1 MGVPRHYLRV
11 SEAVVDVFR
20 AEMSVNTGN
29 EQVPWFGRHS
39 ELFHKILIWIFLT
52 VRYQLHRDTIFIHT
66 EHCRICT
73 CSAYVYRLPKATQPG
88 MPITVCIFAL
98 EYSPSAATASGSS
111 VSRASRD
118 LQRPLLTVHLRT
130 TIPVSHARTHTHYPP
145 VCCLELWYF
154 QTARSAPVSPAR
166 ANNIFQRQAGPS
178 VHVAATSRSLRSRT
192 ASWRLVMKSKTRC
205 GFTFVCLCCCVWAGE
220 ARPFAKGAEAADNVN
235 HLQPLLPICLIF
247 ILRSFNMDAAAY
259 S

>member
-1 MGVPRHYLRV
+1 M
-11 SEAVVDVFR
+11 
-20 AEMSVNTGN
+20 N
-29 EQVPWFGRHS
+29 
-39 ELFHKILIWIFLT
+39 
-52 VRYQLHRDTIFIHT
+52 
-66 EHCRICT
+66 
-73 CSAYVYRLPKATQPG
+73 
-88 MPITVCIFAL
+88 
-98 EYSPSAATASGSS
+98 
-111 VSRASRD
+111 RASRD

-130 TIPVSHARTHTHYPP
+130 TILVSHARTHTHYPP

-205 GFTFVCLCCCVWAGE
+205 GFTFVCLRCCVWAGE

-235 HLQPLLPICLIF
+235 HLQPLRCIHLSHFHFTIF
-247 ILRSFNMDAAAY
+247 
-259 S
+259 